1 MTLPAMSPLLFFIQV
16 LLLVALGLVVML
28 ALSGFSPR
36 GTGVRASELLEPLL
50 ERERY
55 VASGLG
61 WSLNFWLTI
70 RLGAFALGV
79 VVGTLIGTPVVIL
92 GLGVVGLFG
101 VPWWLTARAAQRKL
115 EMDRALIPFMI
126 NLINLLSQG
135 QQTLNHA
142 LKDLAQNPD
151 PRLAYALEPLR
162 NAESVSDALVDVARR
177 GMSPMLDRVCVDLML
192 SLDQTPEAF
201 IEQAQK
207 ILILQYDQDMEIQAR
222 NHAALAGGRQNGL
235 IVIMVMALAFVVV
248 MRVDSLRAAYA
259 SVVGQIMLVIDGVLV
274 MGILGI
280 LSMMTP
286 KTPWVRW
293 NLAAVREQMRRRYA

>member
-1 MTLPAMSPLLFFIQV
+1 MSPLFFFVQILV
-16 LLLVALGLVVML
+16 LLALGLLVLL
-28 ALSGFSPR
+28 AASGYAPR
-36 GTGVRASELLEPLL
+36 GVRQRARDLAEPILD
-50 ERERY
+50 RQRY

-61 WSLNFWLTI
+61 WNLRVWLTI
-70 RLGAFALGV
+70 RLGALALGLV
-79 VVGTLIGTPVVIL
+79 IGALIGTPVVIL
-92 GLGVVGLFG
+92 GLGAVGLFG

-115 EMDRALIPFMI
+115 EMDRALIPLMI

-151 PRLAYALEPLR
+151 PRLAYALQPLR
-162 NAESVSDALVDVARR
+162 NAESVSDALVEVARR
-177 GMSPMLDRVCVDLML
+177 GMSPMLERVCVDLML

-207 ILILQYDQDMEIQAR
+207 ILIPQYDQDLEIQAR

-235 IVIMVMALAFVVV
+235 IVIMVMALAFVIV
-248 MRVDSLRAAYA
+248 MRVASLRVAY
-259 SVVGQIMLVIDGVLV
+259 SSFVGQVMLVIDGLLT

-280 LSMMTP
+280 LGMLTP

-293 NLAAVREQMRRRYA
+293 DVAGVREQMRRRYA

>member
-1 MTLPAMSPLLFFIQV
+1 MSPLLFFIQV
-16 LLLVALGLVVML
+16 LLLMALGLVVLL
-28 ALSGFSPR
+28 AASGFSP
-36 GTGVRASELLEPLL
+36 GSVRQRLRSLLEPLL

-61 WSLNFWLTI
+61 WPLRVWLTI
-70 RLGAFALGV
+70 RLGSFGV
-79 VVGTLIGTPVVIL
+79 GLAVGTLIGTPVVIL
-92 GLGVVGLFG
+92 GLGAVGLFG

-151 PRLAYALEPLR
+151 PRLSYALEPLK
-162 NAESVSDALVDVARR
+162 NAESVSDALVEVARR
-177 GMSPMLDRVCVDLML
+177 GLSPMLERVCVDLML

-201 IEQAQK
+201 IEQANK
-207 ILILQYDQDMEIQAR
+207 ILIPQYDQDLEIQAR

-235 IVIMVMALAFVVV
+235 IVVMVMALAFIVV

-259 SVVGQIMLVIDGVLV
+259 SFVGQIMLIIDGILI
-274 MGILGI
+274 MGILGV
-280 LSMMTP
+280 LGMMTP

-293 NLAAVREQMRRRYA
+293 DVAAVREQMRRRYA

>member
-1 MTLPAMSPLLFFIQV
+1 MSPLLFFVQILV
-16 LLLVALGLVVML
+16 LVALGLVVLL
-28 ALSGFSPR
+28 AVSGYTPMGMR
-36 GTGVRASELLEPLL
+36 QRARAFLEPLID
-50 ERERY
+50 RERY

-61 WSLNFWLTI
+61 WNLRVWLTI
-70 RLGAFALGV
+70 RIGALALGLG
-79 VVGTLIGTPVVIL
+79 VGVLIGTPVVIL
-92 GLGVVGLFG
+92 GLGAVGLFG

-126 NLINLLSQG
+126 NLVNLLSQG

-151 PRLAYALEPLR
+151 PRLAHALEPLR
-162 NAESVSDALVDVARR
+162 AAESVSDALVDVARR
-177 GMSPMLDRVCVDLML
+177 GLSPMLERVCVDLML

-207 ILILQYDQDMEIQAR
+207 ILIPQYDQDLDIQSR

-235 IVIMVMALAFVVV
+235 IVIMVMAIAFVIV
-248 MRVDSLRAAYA
+248 MRVPSLRVAYS
-259 SVVGQIMLVIDGVLV
+259 SVVGQVMLVIDGLLT
-274 MGILGI
+274 MAILGV
-280 LSMMTP
+280 LGMLTP

-293 NLAAVREQMRRRYA
+293 DVAGVREQMRRRYA

>member
-1 MTLPAMSPLLFFIQV
+1 MSPLLFFVAV
-16 LLLVALGLVVML
+16 LVLIALGLVVVL
-28 ALSGFSPR
+28 AVSGFTPR
-36 GTGVRASELLEPLL
+36 GMDRKASELIEPLVD
-50 ERERY
+50 RERY

-61 WSLNFWLTI
+61 WSLQVWLTI
-70 RLGAFALGV
+70 RLGAFGLGLI
-79 VVGTLIGTPVVIL
+79 VGFLIGTPVVIL
-92 GLGVVGLFG
+92 GLGAVGLFG

-151 PRLAYALEPLR
+151 PRLAYSLAPLR
-162 NAESVSDALVDVARR
+162 TAESVSDALVEVARR
-177 GMSPMLDRVCVDLML
+177 GLSPMLERVCVDLML

-201 IEQAQK
+201 IEQATK
-207 ILILQYDQDMEIQAR
+207 ILIPQYDQDLEIQAR

-235 IVIMVMALAFVVV
+235 IVIMVMALAFVIV
-248 MRVDSLRAAYA
+248 MRVPSLRVAYS
-259 SVVGQIMLVIDGVLV
+259 SVVGQAMLVVDGVLT
-274 MGILGI
+274 MGILGV
-280 LSMMTP
+280 LGMMTP

-293 NLAAVREQMRRRYA
+293 DVAGVREQMRRRYA

>member
-1 MTLPAMSPLLFFIQV
+1 MSPVIFFVQILV
-16 LLLVALGLVVML
+16 LIALGLIVLL
-28 ALSGFSPR
+28 AVSGFSAVGSPR
-36 GTGVRASELLEPLL
+36 RARALLEPVI

-70 RLGAFALGV
+70 RLGAFGLGLGI
-79 VVGTLIGTPVVIL
+79 GTLIGTPVVIL

-151 PRLAYALEPLR
+151 SRLAYVLAPLR
-162 NAESVSDALVDVARR
+162 TAESVSDALVEVARR
-177 GMSPMLDRVCVDLML
+177 GMSPMLERVCVDLML

-201 IEQAQK
+201 IEQAHK
-207 ILILQYDQDMEIQAR
+207 ILIPQYDQDLDIQAR

-235 IVIMVMALAFVVV
+235 IVILVMGVAFVIV
-248 MRVDSLRAAYA
+248 MHVRSLRDAY
-259 SVVGQIMLVIDGVLV
+259 STFVGQLMLVVDGLLT

-280 LSMMTP
+280 LGLMTP

-293 NLAAVREQMRRRYA
+293 DLAAVREQMRKRYA

>member
-1 MTLPAMSPLLFFIQV
+1 MSPLLFFVQV
-16 LLLVALGLVVML
+16 LVLVALGLIVLL
-28 ALSGFSPR
+28 AVSGYTPR
-36 GTGVRASELLEPLL
+36 GLRRRATDLILPLL
-50 ERERY
+50 DRERY

-61 WSLNFWLTI
+61 WNLRVWLTI
-70 RLGAFALGV
+70 RIGALALGL
-79 VVGTLIGTPVVIL
+79 GIGKLIGTPVVVL
-92 GLGVVGLFG
+92 GLGAIGLFG

-162 NAESVSDALVDVARR
+162 AAESVSDALVDVARR
-177 GMSPMLDRVCVDLML
+177 GMSPMLERVCVDLML

-201 IEQAQK
+201 IEQAQR
-207 ILILQYDQDMEIQAR
+207 ILIPQYDQDLDIQAR

-235 IVIMVMALAFVVV
+235 IVILVMAIAFVIV
-248 MRVDSLRAAYA
+248 MRVPSLREAY
-259 SVVGQIMLVIDGVLV
+259 SNVFGQVMLVVDGVLT
-274 MGILGI
+274 MGILGV
-280 LSMMTP
+280 LGMLTP
-286 KTPWVRW
+286 KTPWARWDVRG
-293 NLAAVREQMRRRYA
+293 VREQMRRRYA

>member
-1 MTLPAMSPLLFFIQV
+1 VSPLLFFIQTLV
-16 LLLVALGLVVML
+16 LIALGLVVLL
-28 ALSGFSPR
+28 AVGGFSPR
-36 GTGVRASELLEPLL
+36 GTRQRLVRRLEPLVD
-50 ERERY
+50 RERY

-61 WSLNFWLTI
+61 WSLQVWLTI
-70 RLGAFALGV
+70 RLGAFAIGLIA
-79 VVGTLIGTPVVIL
+79 GTLIGTPVVIL

-115 EMDRALIPFMI
+115 EMDRALIPFMV

-151 PRLAYALEPLR
+151 PKLAYALQPLR
-162 NAESVSDALVDVARR
+162 FAESVSDALVDVARR
-177 GMSPMLDRVCVDLML
+177 GMSPMLERVCVDLML

-207 ILILQYDQDMEIQAR
+207 ILIPQYSQDLDVQAR

-259 SVVGQIMLVIDGVLV
+259 SLVGQIMLIIDGVMV
-274 MGILGI
+274 MGILAI
-280 LSMMTP
+280 LGMMTP

-293 NLAAVREQMRRRYA
+293 DLAAVREQMRRRYA

>member
-1 MTLPAMSPLLFFIQV
+1 MTLPAMSPLLFFVQI
-16 LLLVALGLVVML
+16 LLLCALGLVVVL
-28 ALSGFSPR
+28 AVAGYRPSG
-36 GTGVRASELLEPLL
+36 TRARVSELLEPVI

-61 WSLNFWLTI
+61 WSLQVWLTI
-70 RLGAFALGV
+70 RLGAFALGIG
-79 VVGTLIGTPVVIL
+79 VGTLIGTPVVIL
-92 GLGVVGLFG
+92 GLGIVGLFG
-101 VPWWLTARAAQRKL
+101 VPWWLTARAVQRKL
-115 EMDRALIPFMI
+115 EMDRALVPFMF

-142 LKDLAQNPD
+142 LKDLAQNPH
-151 PRLAYALEPLR
+151 PRLAHALEPLR

-177 GMSPMLDRVCVDLML
+177 GLSPMLERVCVDLML

-207 ILILQYDQDMEIQAR
+207 ILIPQYDQDLEIQAR

-248 MRVDSLRAAYA
+248 MRVDTLRAAY
-259 SVVGQIMLVIDGVLV
+259 SGLVGQIMLIIDGVLV
-274 MGILGI
+274 MGILGV
-280 LSMMTP
+280 LGMMTP
-286 KTPWVRW
+286 RTPWVRW
-293 NLAAVREQMRRRYA
+293 DVGAVREQMRRRYA

>member
-1 MTLPAMSPLLFFIQV
+1 
-16 LLLVALGLVVML
+16 VV
-28 ALSGFSPR
+28 
-36 GTGVRASELLEPLL
+36 ELLEPLL

-61 WSLNFWLTI
+61 WSLQVWLSI
-70 RLGAFALGV
+70 RLGAFGLGLA
-79 VVGTLIGTPVVIL
+79 VGTLIGTPVVIL

-126 NLINLLSQG
+126 NLVNLLSQG

-151 PRLAYALEPLR
+151 PRLAHALEPLR
-162 NAESVSDALVDVARR
+162 TAESVSDALVDVARR
-177 GMSPMLDRVCVDLML
+177 GMSPMLERVCVDLML
-192 SLDQTPEAF
+192 SIDQTPEAF
-201 IEQAQK
+201 IEQANK
-207 ILILQYDQDMEIQAR
+207 ILIPQYDQDLEVQAR

-235 IVIMVMALAFVVV
+235 IVIMVMALAFIVV
-248 MRVDSLRAAYA
+248 MRVDSLRVAYA
-259 SVVGQIMLVIDGVLV
+259 SFVGQIMLIIDGVMV
-274 MGILGI
+274 MGILWVLG
-280 LSMMTP
+280 MMTP

-293 NLAAVREQMRRRYA
+293 DLAAVREQMRKRYA

>member
-1 MTLPAMSPLLFFIQV
+1 MSPLLFFVQILV
-16 LLLVALGLVVML
+16 LIALGLVVLL
-28 ALSGFSPR
+28 AVAGYTPLGSR
-36 GTGVRASELLEPLL
+36 RRAGELLEPILD
-50 ERERY
+50 RERY
-55 VASGLG
+55 VATGLG
-61 WSLNFWLTI
+61 WSLKIWLTI
-70 RLGAFALGV
+70 RLGAFALGLV
-79 VVGTLIGTPVVIL
+79 IGMLIGTPVVIL
-92 GLGVVGLFG
+92 GLGVAGLFG

-151 PRLAYALEPLR
+151 PRLASALEPLR
-162 NAESVSDALVDVARR
+162 AAESVSDALVDVARR
-177 GMSPMLDRVCVDLML
+177 GMSPMLERVCVDLML

-207 ILILQYDQDMEIQAR
+207 ILIPQYDQDLEIQAR

-235 IVIMVMALAFVVV
+235 IVVMVMALAFVIV
-248 MRVDSLRAAYA
+248 MNTASLRAAYA
-259 SVVGQIMLVIDGVLV
+259 SVFGQVMLVVDGLLT
-274 MGILGI
+274 MGILGV
-280 LSMMTP
+280 LGTMTP

-293 NLAAVREQMRRRYA
+293 DVAGVREQMRRRYA

>member
-1 MTLPAMSPLLFFIQV
+1 VSPVLFFVQI
-16 LLLVALGLVVML
+16 LALIALGLIVLLTV
-28 ALSGFSPR
+28 SGYAPR
-36 GTGVRASELLEPLL
+36 RMRQRAGELLERLL
-50 ERERY
+50 DRERY

-61 WSLNFWLTI
+61 WSLNVWLTI
-70 RLGAFALGV
+70 RLGAFALGLGI
-79 VVGTLIGTPVVIL
+79 GTLIGTPVVIL

-162 NAESVSDALVDVARR
+162 AAESVSDALVDVARR
-177 GMSPMLDRVCVDLML
+177 GMSPMLERVCVDLML

-201 IEQAQK
+201 IEQAQR
-207 ILILQYDQDMEIQAR
+207 ILIPQYDQDLEIQAR

-235 IVIMVMALAFVVV
+235 IVIMVMGLAFLVV
-248 MRVDSLRAAYA
+248 MRVPSLRVAYS
-259 SVVGQIMLVIDGVLV
+259 SVFGQAMLVIDGLLT
-274 MGILGI
+274 MGILGV
-280 LSMMTP
+280 LGLLTP

-293 NLAAVREQMRRRYA
+293 NLAGVREQMRRRYA

>member
-1 MTLPAMSPLLFFIQV
+1 MTPLLFFIQV
-16 LLLVALGLVVML
+16 LILLALGLVIMVS
-28 ALSGFSPR
+28 ASGFSPR
-36 GTGVRASELLEPLL
+36 GTRARLLEMLEPLL

-61 WSLNFWLTI
+61 WSLQVWLSI
-70 RLGAFALGV
+70 RLGAFGLGLA
-79 VVGTLIGTPVVIL
+79 VGTLIGTPVVIL

-126 NLINLLSQG
+126 NLVNLLSQG

-151 PRLAYALEPLR
+151 PRLAYALDPLKT
-162 NAESVSDALVDVARR
+162 AESVSDALVEVARR
-177 GMSPMLDRVCVDLML
+177 GLSPMLERVCVDLML
-192 SLDQTPEAF
+192 SIDQTPEAF
-201 IEQAQK
+201 IEQANK
-207 ILILQYDQDMEIQAR
+207 ILIPQYDQDLEVQAR

-235 IVIMVMALAFVVV
+235 IVIMVMALAFIVV
-248 MRVDSLRAAYA
+248 MRVDSLRVAYA
-259 SVVGQIMLVIDGVLV
+259 SVVGQIMLVIDGILV
-274 MGILGI
+274 MGILWVLG
-280 LSMMTP
+280 MMTP

-293 NLAAVREQMRRRYA
+293 DLAAVREQMRKRYA

>member
-1 MTLPAMSPLLFFIQV
+1 MSPLLFFIQILV
-16 LLLVALGLVVML
+16 LLALGLVVMV
-28 ALSGFSPR
+28 AVSGFSPR
-36 GTGVRASELLEPLL
+36 GTRRRLLEVLEPLL
-50 ERERY
+50 DRERY

-61 WSLNFWLTI
+61 WNLRAWLTI
-70 RLGAFALGV
+70 RLGAFGLGLAI
-79 VVGTLIGTPVVIL
+79 GTLIGTPVVIL

-115 EMDRALIPFMI
+115 EMDRSLIPFMV
-126 NLINLLSQG
+126 NLVNLLSQG

-151 PRLAYALEPLR
+151 PRLAHALEPLR
-162 NAESVSDALVDVARR
+162 NAESVSDALVEVARR
-177 GMSPMLDRVCVDLML
+177 GMSPMLERVCVDLML
-192 SLDQTPEAF
+192 SIDQTPEAF
-201 IEQAQK
+201 IEQATK
-207 ILILQYDQDMEIQAR
+207 ILIPQYDQDLEVQAR

-259 SVVGQIMLVIDGVLV
+259 GLVGQIMLVIDGVLV
-274 MGILGI
+274 IGILAI
-280 LSMMTP
+280 LGMMTP

-293 NLAAVREQMRRRYA
+293 DLAAVREQMRKRYA

>member
-1 MTLPAMSPLLFFIQV
+1 MSPLLFFVAI
-16 LLLVALGLVVML
+16 LLLMALGLIVVL
-28 ALSGFSPR
+28 AVSGFTPR
-36 GTGVRASELLEPLL
+36 GVDRRTGEIIEPLL
-50 ERERY
+50 DRERY

-61 WSLNFWLTI
+61 WSLRVWLTI
-70 RLGAFALGV
+70 RLGALGL
-79 VVGTLIGTPVVIL
+79 GLAIGALIGTPVVIL
-92 GLGVVGLFG
+92 GLGAVGLFG

-126 NLINLLSQG
+126 NLLNLLSQG

-162 NAESVSDALVDVARR
+162 TTESVSDALVEVARR
-177 GMSPMLDRVCVDLML
+177 GMSPMLERVCVDLML
-192 SLDQTPEAF
+192 SIDQTPEAF

-207 ILILQYDQDMEIQAR
+207 ILIPQYDQDLDVQAR

-235 IVIMVMALAFVVV
+235 IVIMVMALAFVIV
-248 MRVDSLRAAYA
+248 MRVPTLRVAY
-259 SVVGQIMLVIDGVLV
+259 SSFFGQVMLIIDGVLT
-274 MGILGI
+274 MGILGV
-280 LSMMTP
+280 LGMMTP

-293 NLAAVREQMRRRYA
+293 DVAGVREQMRKRYA

>member
-1 MTLPAMSPLLFFIQV
+1 MD
-16 LLLVALGLVVML
+16 
-28 ALSGFSPR
+28 R
-36 GTGVRASELLEPLL
+36 KASELIEPLVD
-50 ERERY
+50 RERY

-61 WSLNFWLTI
+61 WSLQVWLTI
-70 RLGAFALGV
+70 RLGAFGLGLI
-79 VVGTLIGTPVVIL
+79 VGFLIGTPVVIL
-92 GLGVVGLFG
+92 GLGAVGLFG

-151 PRLAYALEPLR
+151 PRLAYSLAPLR
-162 NAESVSDALVDVARR
+162 TAESVSDALVEVARR
-177 GMSPMLDRVCVDLML
+177 GLSPMLERVCVDLML

-201 IEQAQK
+201 IEQATK
-207 ILILQYDQDMEIQAR
+207 ILIPQYDQDLEIQAR

-235 IVIMVMALAFVVV
+235 IVIMVMALAFVIV
-248 MRVDSLRAAYA
+248 MRVPSLRVAYS
-259 SVVGQIMLVIDGVLV
+259 SVVGQAMLVVDGVLT
-274 MGILGI
+274 MGILGV
-280 LSMMTP
+280 LGMMTP

-293 NLAAVREQMRRRYA
+293 DVAGVREQMRRRYA